1 MYDVARTNRNNLS
14 KELQMIER
22 LEPDTFHTTTFKLAQ
37 ALDRNCHQ
45 CSVRSLSIFK
55 NFVSSFDFCVCYLH
69 MQMQLLCRAV
79 EISITTS
86 YSTSVKM
93 FYRGLTKV
101 FIASPFCDIVHE
113 GQVKR
118 NHLS

>member
-1 MYDVARTNRNNLS
+1 MQTDQL
-14 KELQMIER
+14 
-22 LEPDTFHTTTFKLAQ
+22 F
-37 ALDRNCHQ
+37 
-45 CSVRSLSIFK
+45 IFK
-55 NFVSSFDFCVCYLH
+55 TKKITIMTVSLKIVPNITIGVFCVCYLH
-69 MQMQLLCRAV
+69 MQMQTLCRAV

-86 YSTSVKM
+86 YSTGVKM

-101 FIASPFCDIVHE
+101 FIVSPFCEEVHG

>member
-1 MYDVARTNRNNLS
+1 
-14 KELQMIER
+14 
-22 LEPDTFHTTTFKLAQ
+22 
-37 ALDRNCHQ
+37 
-45 CSVRSLSIFK
+45 
-55 NFVSSFDFCVCYLH
+55 
-69 MQMQLLCRAV
+69 MQMQTLCRAV

-101 FIASPFCDIVHE
+101 FIPSPFCDKVHE